1 MKKTGYLFVDFITRP
16 QHTISMVEVAVDD
29 VDSVLSKSDV
39 MLNFTIEVKSECDVD
54 RLQSTELVYIC
65 SYVLLSFGQRAGRSC
80 SQYTNVKVI
89 SIKALDGSLCFAIG
103 DGSFMQSI
111 KENFT
116 LCPAIKWLK
125 LHALHA
131 NERETIKI
139 YYCDIDVVREKKYK
153 IFGNKL

>member
-1 MKKTGYLFVDFITRP
+1 
-16 QHTISMVEVAVDD
+16 MVEVAVDD

-39 MLNFTIEVKSECDVD
+39 MLNFTIEVKTECDVD

-89 SIKALDGSLCFAIG
+89 SIKGSRWLLVFCYIG
-103 DGSFMQSI
+103 DGSFLQAI

-116 LCPAIKWLK
+116 LCPAITWLK

-131 NERETIKI
+131 NERETILI

>member
-1 MKKTGYLFVDFITRP
+1 
-16 QHTISMVEVAVDD
+16 MVEVAVDD

-54 RLQSTELVYIC
+54 RLQSAELVYIC
-65 SYVLLSFGQRAGRSC
+65 SYVLLSFGQRESREILLH
-80 SQYTNVKVI
+80 YTNVKVI
-89 SIKALDGSLCFAIG
+89 SIKALDGTLCFAIG
-103 DGSFMQSI
+103 DGSFLQAI

-116 LCPAIKWLK
+116 LSPAIKWLK

>member
-54 RLQSTELVYIC
+54 RLQSAELVYIC

-103 DGSFMQSI
+103 NGSFMQSI

-125 LHALHA
+125 LHALHP

-153 IFGNKL
+153 FFGNK